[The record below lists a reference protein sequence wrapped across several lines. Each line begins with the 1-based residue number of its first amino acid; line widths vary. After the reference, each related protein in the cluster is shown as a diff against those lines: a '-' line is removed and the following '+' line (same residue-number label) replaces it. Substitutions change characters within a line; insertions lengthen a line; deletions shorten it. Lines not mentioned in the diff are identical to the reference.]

1 MAEKVLLV
9 TLDGSTFAEA
19 PLAYA
24 EAIAKATRCKL
35 RLLTVVETS
44 IEGVPVQPDALSTRL
59 ATTGFENANRYLKQ
73 LSGEVQNRGLDVET
87 EIAFGTP
94 ATAILERAPRED
106 SGLILMAT
114 HGRGGISRWRLGSVA
129 DKVMR
134 LAPCPTLLVR
144 PPEAGKAIG
153 GVHFQHLLVPL
164 DGSRLAE
171 RALEPATDLALA
183 TGAKLTLV
191 RVVPF
196 LSATMNWGGEY
207 VPELGEIEAEMEAD
221 AKRDLEVVHARL
233 PAAVDADTVVVRGT
247 PALVLESYI
256 TEHPIDLTV
265 MTTHG
270 RAGFSRF
277 VLGSTA
283 ERLVQAGVPM
293 LLVHGL
299 ADQSGESVDDVVT
312 GEQRTSSR

>member
-19 PLAYA
+19 ALPYA
-24 EAIAKATRCKL
+24 EAIAKATGRKL
-35 RLLTVVETS
+35 RLLTVVES
-44 IEGVPVQPDALSTRL
+44 AIEHIPSLADALSGRL
-59 ATTGFENANRYLKQ
+59 ETVGSGAAARYLNG
-73 LSGEVQNRGLDVET
+73 LSAELRKRGLEVDT
-87 EIAFGTP
+87 EIGLGDA
-94 ATAILERAPRED
+94 ATAILERAPREG

-144 PPEAGKAIG
+144 PPEAGKAAG
-153 GVHFQHLLVPL
+153 SVQFRHLLVPL
-164 DGSRLAE
+164 DGSQLAE
-171 RALEPATDLALA
+171 RALEPATDIALA

-196 LSATMNWGGEY
+196 LRATMDWGGEY
-207 VPELGEIEAEMEAD
+207 VPELGKIETEMVDD
-221 AKRDLEVVHARL
+221 AKRDLEAVHSRL
-233 PAAVDADTVVVRGT
+233 PAAIDAETVVVRGT
-247 PALVLESYI
+247 PALALESYI
-256 TEHPIDLTV
+256 TEHPIDLSV

-277 VLGSTA
+277 VMGSTA
-283 ERLVQAGVPM
+283 ERLVQIGAPL
-293 LLVHGL
+293 LLVHDP
-299 ADQSGESVDDVVT
+299 AAQSDEPA
-312 GEQRTSSR
+312 